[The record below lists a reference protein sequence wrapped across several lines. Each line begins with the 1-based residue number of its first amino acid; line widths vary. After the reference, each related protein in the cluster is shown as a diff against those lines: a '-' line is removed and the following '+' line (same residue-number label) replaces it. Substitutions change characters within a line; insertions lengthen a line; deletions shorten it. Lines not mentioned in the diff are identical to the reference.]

1 MIVQSVKCLPCKI
14 EDSSL
19 ILQNLP
25 KKWGGGSG
33 YGGTKQETEVPG
45 RCVGPWDSLATQS
58 SIFGEF
64 QASKIL

>member
-1 MIVQSVKCLPCKI
+1 MIVPSVKCLPCKI

-25 KKWGGGSG
+25 KKWGGGVWVWWHKAG
-33 YGGTKQETEVPG
+33 DRGLEDRQIPG
-45 RCVGPWDSLATQS
+45 NHWPVSLA
-58 SIFGEF
+58 FGEF